1 MLRAD
6 LTIAA
11 RALLTM
17 PLRYLKL
24 TPEYNCSL
32 LFPVFD
38 PIESLATI
46 KNVLSQSD
54 ENTKI
59 VVFLN
64 GPGSRDRHI
73 NMLKFYDNNMTIIR
87 SRTAQGSI
95 GALNVLL
102 AYDYL
107 CHRSLSFS
115 IVSDHDE
122 LSHNWYPVMQETL
135 LARNQ

>member
-1 MLRAD
+1 MHFDVMELALRRRLACELQRKLNIKRSFSQGCNLKQKFHDIVVLLLYLLRAD

-64 GPGSRDRHI
+64 GPDSRQTY
-73 NMLKFYDNNMTIIR
+73 KY
-87 SRTAQGSI
+87 AQ
-95 GALNVLL
+95 VL
-102 AYDYL
+102 
-107 CHRSLSFS
+107 
-115 IVSDHDE
+115 
-122 LSHNWYPVMQETL
+122 
-135 LARNQ
+135 